1 MTVKRTYD
9 RSRRSAAVR
18 ATKQQVVQAAERLFL
33 ERGYPATTVAEISEE
48 SGVPEA
54 TLYRLFGTKRAILK
68 ELVDVSL
75 GGDDEDVEFQHRPE
89 VRAALAT
96 DDPGEMLDAFAHL
109 LRELMH
115 RSGQLQHVLATS
127 AVVDEEAAE
136 MLETVRRQRH
146 VGQSRIVRE
155 LARRQSLAPRLTRAA
170 AADIVYA
177 IMSPELYR
185 ILTVERGWTEDR
197 YEAWVSDALRSQLLV
212 ERGDG

>member
-1 MTVKRTYD
+1 VAVKRTYD
-9 RSRRSAAVR
+9 RSRRTAAVR
-18 ATKQQVVQAAERLFL
+18 ATKQQVVRAAERLFL
-33 ERGYPATTVAEISEE
+33 ENGYPTTTVAEIAAE
-48 SGVPEA
+48 SGVPQA

-89 VRAALAT
+89 VRAALTAE
-96 DDPGEMLDAFAHL
+96 DPGEMLDAFAHL
-109 LRELMH
+109 LRDLMD
-115 RSGQLQHVLATS
+115 RSGRLQHVLATS

-146 VGQSRIVRE
+146 TGQTRIVRE
-155 LARRQSLAPRLTRAA
+155 LARRKALSRRLTRER

-185 ILTVERGWTEDR
+185 ILTVERGWTPDR

-212 ERGDG
+212 RSGEG